1 MSSMVRVALVAEGW
15 TDQIVVEAAVASLL
29 AGRSFALKLLQ
40 PEDPLATGPFAVAR
54 PGGWTGVYRWCR
66 EAVARAGCL
75 RDDIILSSYDIL
87 ILHLDADVAD
97 SNYASA
103 HIQDAPD
110 PTDLPCAS
118 PVCPPPSATTDP
130 LRIVLL
136 RWCGETAAPDAVV
149 LCTPSKNI
157 EAWVLAA
164 LYPQDTAVTSGNLER
179 IAEPANLLQGKP
191 ATERLVRSGKKDRG
205 RYQARQKD
213 IEDAW
218 PHVRAICTEA
228 ERFSVEFMDE
238 VPA

>member
-1 MSSMVRVALVAEGW
+1 MSNMVRIALVAEGW
-15 TDQIVVEAAVASLL
+15 TDQIVIEAAVTALL

-54 PGGWTGVYRWCR
+54 PGGWTGVYRWRR
-66 EAVARAGCL
+66 EAVARAGRL
-75 RDDIILSSYDIL
+75 RDDVIFASYDIL
-87 ILHLDADVAD
+87 ILHLDADVAE

-130 LRIVLL
+130 TRIVLL
-136 RWCGETAAPDAVV
+136 RWCGETATPDAVV

-164 LYPQDTAVTSGNLER
+164 LYPREAVVTSGDLEC
-179 IAEPANLLQGKP
+179 IPKPGNFLKAKP
-191 ATERLVRSGKKDRG
+191 ATERLFTSGKKDRD

-213 IEDAW
+213 IESAW
-218 PHVRAICTEA
+218 PQVRAICTEA
-228 ERFSVEFMDE
+228 ERFSVEFIDE
-238 VPA
+238 DPA